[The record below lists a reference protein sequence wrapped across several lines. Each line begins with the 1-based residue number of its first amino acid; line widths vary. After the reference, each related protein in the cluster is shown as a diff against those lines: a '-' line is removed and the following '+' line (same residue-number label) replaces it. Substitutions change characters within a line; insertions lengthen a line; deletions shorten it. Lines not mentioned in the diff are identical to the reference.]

1 MKYTHTCPEC
11 GATFA
16 PTHSNQVCC
25 SAECKK
31 RRRARQIKENNDRYS
46 ARDKARRRKARL
58 ERQARKKATRTQFAR
73 DLQMLGETWNMSE
86 PVTLGHLMHAKTK
99 PVNTS
104 DVRWRMELRRRA
116 MQKRLGNYCTNA
128 VPHPDLLH

>member
-1 MKYTHTCPEC
+1 MKTRVCPEC
-11 GATFA
+11 GATFTTDA
-16 PTHSNQVCC
+16 RIQVCC
-25 SAECKK
+25 SPECK
-31 RRRARQIKENNDRYS
+31 RRRKLRQIKESNDRNN
-46 ARDKARRRKARL
+46 AKIAARRRKVRL
-58 ERQARKKATRTQFAR
+58 ERQARKKATRTQLAR

-86 PVTLGHLMHAKTK
+86 PVTLDHLMHAKTK

-116 MQKRLGNYCTNA
+116 MQKRLGNYCMTA